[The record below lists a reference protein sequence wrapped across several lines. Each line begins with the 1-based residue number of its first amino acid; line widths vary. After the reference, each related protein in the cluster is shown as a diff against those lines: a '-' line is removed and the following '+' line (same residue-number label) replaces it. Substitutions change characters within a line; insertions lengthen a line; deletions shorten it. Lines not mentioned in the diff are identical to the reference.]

1 MKDFL
6 FGKLKT
12 YLILTDYGEFKIGGR
27 AYTYRGGI
35 LTVKDCF
42 TKVATFVK
50 INHISKSEPL
60 FKQENKLL
68 FCCSKNIKFQA
79 EHLLILLY

>member
-12 YLILTDYGEFKIGGR
+12 YLILTDFGEFKIGGR

-35 LTVKDCF
+35 LTVKDCL
-42 TKVATFVK
+42 TKVATFV
-50 INHISKSEPL
+50 
-60 FKQENKLL
+60 
-68 FCCSKNIKFQA
+68 NIKHIT
-79 EHLLILLY
+79 EI

>member
-12 YLILTDYGEFKIGGR
+12 YLILTDFGEFKIGGR
-27 AYTYRGGI
+27 AYTYRCSI

-42 TKVATFVK
+42 TKVKK
-50 INHISKSEPL
+50 IKKIKHITE
-60 FKQENKLL
+60 
-68 FCCSKNIKFQA
+68 I
-79 EHLLILLY
+79 

>member
-12 YLILTDYGEFKIGGR
+12 YLILADGSEYSVVGR
-27 AYTYRGGI
+27 RYSHKNGI

-42 TKVATFVK
+42 QSVATFVT
-50 INHISKSEPL
+50 
-60 FKQENKLL
+60 F
-68 FCCSKNIKFQA
+68 KNIIEK
-79 EHLLILLY
+79 